1 MDIEWISNGYRM
13 DYQSDNN
20 PKSIRYQ
27 SEYNNKYMSENDNTT
42 PFDPSTIIDELIVEM
57 GMENDEP
64 EKVKALK
71 QAMQKQMNHV
81 ILNTASMNLEPEVI
95 DYVMEQYSDEDE
107 IEFLFAEI
115 IRHSPE
121 AQEAIIIALDEF
133 KEQTLNAFN
142 SFK

>member
-1 MDIEWISNGYRM
+1 MTD
-13 DYQSDNN
+13 
-20 PKSIRYQ
+20 
-27 SEYNNKYMSENDNTT
+27 NDNTT
-42 PFDPSTIIDELIVEM
+42 PFDPRTIIDELIVEM

-95 DYVMEQYSDEDE
+95 DYVMEQYGDEDE

-121 AQEAIIIALDEF
+121 AQEAIAIALDEF
-133 KEQTLNAFN
+133 KEQTLHAFN
-142 SFK
+142 KFKQ

>member
-1 MDIEWISNGYRM
+1 MK
-13 DYQSDNN
+13 DNN
-20 PKSIRYQ
+20 
-27 SEYNNKYMSENDNTT
+27 NTT
-42 PFDPSTIIDELIVEM
+42 PFDPSAIIDDLIKKM

-95 DYVMEQYSDEDE
+95 DYVMNVYGEHEDE
-107 IEFLFAEI
+107 PEFLFAEI

-133 KEQTLNAFN
+133 QEHILSAFN

>member
-1 MDIEWISNGYRM
+1 MTDS
-13 DYQSDNN
+13 
-20 PKSIRYQ
+20 
-27 SEYNNKYMSENDNTT
+27 DNTT
-42 PFDPSTIIDELIVEM
+42 PFDPSVIIDELIVEM

-95 DYVMEQYSDEDE
+95 DYVMNVYGEHEDE
-107 IEFLFAEI
+107 PEFLFAEI

-121 AQEAIIIALDEF
+121 AQEAIIIALNEF
-133 KEQTLNAFN
+133 KEETLKAF
-142 SFK
+142 SDFS

>member
-1 MDIEWISNGYRM
+1 MTDS
-13 DYQSDNN
+13 
-20 PKSIRYQ
+20 
-27 SEYNNKYMSENDNTT
+27 DNTT

-57 GMENDEP
+57 GMKNDEP

-121 AQEAIIIALDEF
+121 AQEAIIIALSEF